1 MKKNITTIIAVLVLL
16 VGCTNSP
23 KHSKQNIE
31 LIEKYIQS
39 VENLDH
45 ETMAAIL
52 DENYIGYGPSIND
65 SITKSLTVE
74 NWKRTVDFLYKS
86 VKYNRSRNAVV
97 IVDSGKNE
105 GEWVSNWAQVT
116 IVYKGSEKSATIWAN
131 TIYQIKNNK
140 IIKSYSFYNEADVY
154 DQLGFVLVN
163 QNID

>member
-1 MKKNITTIIAVLVLL
+1 MKKSITVIIAISVLL
-16 VGCTNSP
+16 IGCTNNLKNSR
-23 KHSKQNIE
+23 KNIE
-31 LIEKYIQS
+31 LIEKYVQS

-52 DENYIGYGPSIND
+52 DDKYIGYGPSIND

-86 VKYNRSRNAVV
+86 VKYNRSRNAVI
-97 IVDSGKNE
+97 IVDSGENE

-116 IVYKGSEKSATIWAN
+116 VVYKGSEKSATIWAN
-131 TIYQIKNNK
+131 TIYQIDNNK

-154 DQLGFVLVN
+154 DQLGFVLVK